1 MVVSPCLCYSIPC
14 PFERGGQRLPDPGS
28 EALAQGNSSPQARE
42 GKVAAWPQTGDHR
55 VLSQPKV
62 PIDSVTVE
70 PKQTQ
75 LDPQAPS
82 LTPATA
88 TIKAQLDLLLLGL
101 ESLSG
106 EISEAVLAAAKTLN
120 LEEHLGDRVALW
132 RLRNANP
139 LRRTSGGHKKV
150 EIEEARALAK
160 VIAYL
165 AAQQQARIRSTLE
178 QLEAAL
184 KQELSPF
191 RQPLV
196 GDYLGEFISH
206 YRSRM
211 VDGDV
216 RDEDSLAELAL
227 RILIELLF
235 YSSPRGAERLWKALL
250 SRPEMDLPA
259 GSNLEEGKV
268 ESDALPSS

>member
-1 MVVSPCLCYSIPC
+1 
-14 PFERGGQRLPDPGS
+14 
-28 EALAQGNSSPQARE
+28 
-42 GKVAAWPQTGDHR
+42 
-55 VLSQPKV
+55 
-62 PIDSVTVE
+62 VE
-70 PKQTQ
+70 HKHIQ
-75 LDPQAPS
+75 LDSRPVG
-82 LTPATA
+82 LNTATG

-106 EISEAVLAAAKTLN
+106 ESSEAVLSAAKALN
-120 LEEHLGDRVALW
+120 LEEQIGDRVTLW

-139 LRRTSGGHKKV
+139 LRRSSGGRKKV
-150 EIEEARALAK
+150 DIEEARALVM

-178 QLEAAL
+178 QLEAAVD
-184 KQELSPF
+184 QELSPF

-196 GDYLGEFISH
+196 GDYLDEFLSH

-216 RDEDSLAELAL
+216 RDENSLTELAL
-227 RILIELLF
+227 RILIELMF
-235 YSSPRGAERLWKALL
+235 YSSPKGAQRLWKALL

-259 GSNLEEGKV
+259 GSDLEEEGV
-268 ESDALPSS
+268 AHSSGPDTSPSS

>member
-1 MVVSPCLCYSIPC
+1 MEWNSILA
-14 PFERGGQRLPDPGS
+14 FELLPK
-28 EALAQGNSSPQARE
+28 AKRW
-42 GKVAAWPQTGDHR
+42 VASLPWRGDHR
-55 VLSQPKV
+55 VLSELKV
-62 PIDSVTVE
+62 PINSVTVE
-70 PKQTQ
+70 PRQIQ
-75 LDPQAPS
+75 LDPQALGP
-82 LTPATA
+82 TTATA
-88 TIKAQLDLLLLGL
+88 AIKAHLDLLLLGL

-106 EISEAVLAAAKTLN
+106 ESSEAVLAAAKALN
-120 LEEHLGDRVALW
+120 LEEYIGDRVALW

-139 LRRTSGGHKKV
+139 LRRTSGEPKKV
-150 EIEEARALAK
+150 EIAEARALAR

-250 SRPEMDLPA
+250 NRPEMDLPA
-259 GSNLEEGKV
+259 SSKV
-268 ESDALPSS
+268 GSDALPSS

>member
-1 MVVSPCLCYSIPC
+1 M
-14 PFERGGQRLPDPGS
+14 
-28 EALAQGNSSPQARE
+28 
-42 GKVAAWPQTGDHR
+42 AWTGDHR
-55 VLSQPKV
+55 VSSRPKA

-70 PKQTQ
+70 HKHIQ
-75 LDPQAPS
+75 LDS
-82 LTPATA
+82 RPAGLSTA
-88 TIKAQLDLLLLGL
+88 TGTIKAQLDLLLLGL

-106 EISEAVLAAAKTLN
+106 ESSEAVLAAAKALN
-120 LEEHLGDRVALW
+120 LEEQIGDRVTLW

-139 LRRTSGGHKKV
+139 LRRSSGGRKKV
-150 EIEEARALAK
+150 DIEEARALVM

-178 QLEAAL
+178 QLEAAVD
-184 KQELSPF
+184 QELSPF

-196 GDYLGEFISH
+196 GDYLDEFLSH

-216 RDEDSLAELAL
+216 RDENSLTELAL
-227 RILIELLF
+227 RILIELMF
-235 YSSPRGAERLWKALL
+235 YSSPKGAQRLWKALL

-259 GSNLEEGKV
+259 GSDLEEEGV
-268 ESDALPSS
+268 AHSSGPDTSPSS

>member
-1 MVVSPCLCYSIPC
+1 M
-14 PFERGGQRLPDPGS
+14 
-28 EALAQGNSSPQARE
+28 
-42 GKVAAWPQTGDHR
+42 AWTGDHR
-55 VLSQPKV
+55 VSSKPKA

-70 PKQTQ
+70 HKHIQ
-75 LDPQAPS
+75 LDS
-82 LTPATA
+82 RPAGLSTA
-88 TIKAQLDLLLLGL
+88 TGTIKAQLDLLLLGL

-106 EISEAVLAAAKTLN
+106 ESSEAVLSAAKALN
-120 LEEHLGDRVALW
+120 LEEQIGDRVTLW

-139 LRRTSGGHKKV
+139 LRRSSGGRKKV
-150 EIEEARALAK
+150 DIEEARALVM

-178 QLEAAL
+178 QLEAAVD
-184 KQELSPF
+184 QELSPF

-196 GDYLGEFISH
+196 GDYLDEFLSH

-216 RDEDSLAELAL
+216 RDENSLTELAL
-227 RILIELLF
+227 RILIELMF
-235 YSSPRGAERLWKALL
+235 YSSPKGAQRLWKALL

-259 GSNLEEGKV
+259 GSDLEEEGV
-268 ESDALPSS
+268 AHSSGPDTSPSS

>member
-1 MVVSPCLCYSIPC
+1 
-14 PFERGGQRLPDPGS
+14 
-28 EALAQGNSSPQARE
+28 
-42 GKVAAWPQTGDHR
+42 
-55 VLSQPKV
+55 
-62 PIDSVTVE
+62 VTVE

-82 LTPATA
+82 LTTATA

>member
-1 MVVSPCLCYSIPC
+1 MPSACRMSSSKPLARVRIK
-14 PFERGGQRLPDPGS
+14 RRRDP
-28 EALAQGNSSPQARE
+28 
-42 GKVAAWPQTGDHR
+42 VAGLPQTGDHR
-55 VLSQPKV
+55 VLSKQKA

-75 LDPQAPS
+75 LDPRPAG
-82 LTPATA
+82 LTTATG

-106 EISEAVLAAAKTLN
+106 EISEAVLAAAKALN
-120 LEEHLGDRVALW
+120 LEKQIGDRVALW

-139 LRRTSGGHKKV
+139 LRRSSGGRKEV
-150 EIEEARALAK
+150 DIEEARALVL
-160 VIAYL
+160 VIAHL

-178 QLEAAL
+178 QLESAVE
-184 KQELSPF
+184 QELSPF

-196 GDYLGEFISH
+196 GDYLDEFISH

-216 RDEDSLAELAL
+216 RDENSLAELAL
-227 RILIELLF
+227 RILIELMF
-235 YSSPRGAERLWKALL
+235 YSSPRGAQRLWKALL
-250 SRPEMDLPA
+250 NRPEMDLPA
-259 GSNLEEGKV
+259 GSDEEGEV
-268 ESDALPSS
+268 AHSSGSDALPSS

>member
-1 MVVSPCLCYSIPC
+1 M
-14 PFERGGQRLPDPGS
+14 
-28 EALAQGNSSPQARE
+28 
-42 GKVAAWPQTGDHR
+42 
-55 VLSQPKV
+55 
-62 PIDSVTVE
+62 TVE

-106 EISEAVLAAAKTLN
+106 EISEAVLAAAKSLN

>member
-1 MVVSPCLCYSIPC
+1 M
-14 PFERGGQRLPDPGS
+14 
-28 EALAQGNSSPQARE
+28 
-42 GKVAAWPQTGDHR
+42 
-55 VLSQPKV
+55 
-62 PIDSVTVE
+62 TVE
-70 PKQTQ
+70 HKHIQSDSRPVGLNT
-75 LDPQAPS
+75 
-82 LTPATA
+82 ATG

-106 EISEAVLAAAKTLN
+106 ESSEAVLAAAKALN
-120 LEEHLGDRVALW
+120 LEEQIGDRVTLW

-139 LRRTSGGHKKV
+139 LRRSSGGRKKV
-150 EIEEARALAK
+150 DIEEARALVM

-178 QLEAAL
+178 QLEAAVD
-184 KQELSPF
+184 QELSPF

-196 GDYLGEFISH
+196 GDYLDEFLSH

-216 RDEDSLAELAL
+216 RDENSLTELAL
-227 RILIELLF
+227 RILIELMF
-235 YSSPRGAERLWKALL
+235 YSSPKGAQRLWKALL

-259 GSNLEEGKV
+259 GSDLEEEGV
-268 ESDALPSS
+268 AHSSGPDTSPSS

>member
-1 MVVSPCLCYSIPC
+1 M
-14 PFERGGQRLPDPGS
+14 
-28 EALAQGNSSPQARE
+28 
-42 GKVAAWPQTGDHR
+42 AWTGDHR
-55 VLSQPKV
+55 VSSRPKA

-70 PKQTQ
+70 HKHIQ
-75 LDPQAPS
+75 LDS
-82 LTPATA
+82 RPAGLSTA
-88 TIKAQLDLLLLGL
+88 TGTIKAQLDLLLLGL

-106 EISEAVLAAAKTLN
+106 ESSEAVLSAAKALN
-120 LEEHLGDRVALW
+120 LEEQIGDRVTLW

-139 LRRTSGGHKKV
+139 LRRSSGGRKKV
-150 EIEEARALAK
+150 DIEEARALVM

-178 QLEAAL
+178 QLEAAVD
-184 KQELSPF
+184 QELSPF

-196 GDYLGEFISH
+196 GDYLDEFLSH

-216 RDEDSLAELAL
+216 RDENSLTELAL
-227 RILIELLF
+227 RILIELMF
-235 YSSPRGAERLWKALL
+235 YSSPKGAQRLWKALL

-259 GSNLEEGKV
+259 GSDLEEEGV
-268 ESDALPSS
+268 AHSSGPDTSPSS

>member
-1 MVVSPCLCYSIPC
+1 MTVEHKHIQL
-14 PFERGGQRLPDPGS
+14 D
-28 EALAQGNSSPQARE
+28 
-42 GKVAAWPQTGDHR
+42 
-55 VLSQPKV
+55 SQPAGL
-62 PIDSVTVE
+62 ST
-70 PKQTQ
+70 
-75 LDPQAPS
+75 
-82 LTPATA
+82 ATG

-106 EISEAVLAAAKTLN
+106 ESSEAVLAAAKALN
-120 LEEHLGDRVALW
+120 LQEQIGDRVTLW

-139 LRRTSGGHKKV
+139 LRRSSGGRKKV
-150 EIEEARALAK
+150 DIEEARALVM

-178 QLEAAL
+178 QLEAAVD
-184 KQELSPF
+184 QELSPF

-196 GDYLGEFISH
+196 GDYLDEFLSH

-216 RDEDSLAELAL
+216 RDENSLTELAL
-227 RILIELLF
+227 CILIELMF
-235 YSSPRGAERLWKALL
+235 YSSPKGAQRLWKALL

-259 GSNLEEGKV
+259 GSDLEEEGV
-268 ESDALPSS
+268 AHSSGPDTSPSS

>member
-1 MVVSPCLCYSIPC
+1 M
-14 PFERGGQRLPDPGS
+14 
-28 EALAQGNSSPQARE
+28 
-42 GKVAAWPQTGDHR
+42 
-55 VLSQPKV
+55 
-62 PIDSVTVE
+62 TVE

>member
-1 MVVSPCLCYSIPC
+1 
-14 PFERGGQRLPDPGS
+14 
-28 EALAQGNSSPQARE
+28 LA
-42 GKVAAWPQTGDHR
+42 WTGDHR
-55 VLSQPKV
+55 VSSKPKA

-70 PKQTQ
+70 HKHIQ
-75 LDPQAPS
+75 LDSRPVG
-82 LTPATA
+82 LNTATG

-106 EISEAVLAAAKTLN
+106 ESSEAVLAAAKALN
-120 LEEHLGDRVALW
+120 LEEQIGDRVALW

-139 LRRTSGGHKKV
+139 LRRSSGGRKKV
-150 EIEEARALAK
+150 DIEEARALVM

-178 QLEAAL
+178 QLEAAVD
-184 KQELSPF
+184 QELSPF

-196 GDYLGEFISH
+196 GDYLDEFLSH

-216 RDEDSLAELAL
+216 RDENSLTELAL
-227 RILIELLF
+227 RILIELMF
-235 YSSPRGAERLWKALL
+235 YSSPKGAQRLWKALL

-259 GSNLEEGKV
+259 GSDLEEEGV
-268 ESDALPSS
+268 AHSSGPDASPSS

>member
-1 MVVSPCLCYSIPC
+1 MPSTCRMSSSKSSARQSVSRKRRR
-14 PFERGGQRLPDPGS
+14 EQVAG
-28 EALAQGNSSPQARE
+28 LAWTR
-42 GKVAAWPQTGDHR
+42 DHR
-55 VLSQPKV
+55 VSLKPKA
-62 PIDSVTVE
+62 PIDRVTVE

-75 LDPQAPS
+75 LDPQPAG
-82 LTPATA
+82 LTTATG

-106 EISEAVLAAAKTLN
+106 ESSEAVLAAAKALN
-120 LEEHLGDRVALW
+120 LEKQIGDRVVLW
-132 RLRNANP
+132 RLRNASP
-139 LRRTSGGHKKV
+139 LRRSSGGRKKV
-150 EIEEARALAK
+150 DIEEARALVM
-160 VIAYL
+160 VIAHL

-178 QLEAAL
+178 QLEAAV

-191 RQPLV
+191 HQPLV
-196 GDYLGEFISH
+196 GDYLHEFISH

-216 RDEDSLAELAL
+216 RDENSLAELAL

-235 YSSPRGAERLWKALL
+235 YSSPKGAQRLWKALL

-259 GSNLEEGKV
+259 GSDLEEEGV
-268 ESDALPSS
+268 APSSGSDALPSP